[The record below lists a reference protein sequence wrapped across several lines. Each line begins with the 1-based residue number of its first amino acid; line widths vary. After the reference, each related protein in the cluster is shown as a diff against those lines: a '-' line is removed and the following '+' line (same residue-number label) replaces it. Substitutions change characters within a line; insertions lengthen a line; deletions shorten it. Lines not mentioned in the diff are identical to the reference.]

1 MKTNMYSI
9 SKKAAFA
16 AAIAML
22 FSFTVRAQFIT
33 PSPDNPQTQGGEEV
47 RTGSVITYD
56 LSGNHNPGEQY
67 RWAVIGGEITD
78 SNNGDVGTPSGDSSI
93 VEFTANTF
101 EIEVTWD
108 EDLTATPIGSFGG
121 EIMVQKRTGT
131 GACPSQMQILPVTQW
146 NNPTAQIDAADA
158 DFDICSGDA
167 VGGNI
172 TIDLTGAPDN
182 GGGDGFVV
190 TYDVSATNLEDAA
203 GNPITEGTGLTAVG
217 NGSTIDISLPSELIN
232 TDAINDAEYTIT
244 LTAMHDDFQGPGSVI
259 NKTEFTITVHPTVV
273 TGPIQSSSQLTRR

>member
-22 FSFTVRAQFIT
+22 FSVTVHAQFIT
-33 PSPDNPQTQGGEEV
+33 PSPDNPETQGGEEV

-56 LSGNHNPGEQY
+56 LNLNHNPDEQY

-78 SNNGDVGTPSGDSSI
+78 SNNGAAVTSSGDSSI

-108 EDLTATPIGSFGG
+108 EDLTSTPIGSFNG

-167 VGGNI
+167 VGGDI

-182 GGGDGFVV
+182 GGGDGFEV
-190 TYDVSATNLEDAA
+190 TYDLSATNLEDAA
-203 GNPITEGTGLTAVG
+203 GIPITEGTGLTAVG

-232 TDAINDAEYTIT
+232 TDPVNDA
-244 LTAMHDDFQGPGSVI
+244 
-259 NKTEFTITVHPTVV
+259 
-273 TGPIQSSSQLTRR
+273 